1 MKRVRF
7 APSPTGYLH
16 LGNART
22 ALFNYLFAKNQGP
35 DATFILRIEDTDLER
50 SKKEYEEMLIEDL
63 RWLGIEWDE
72 GPDKGGDY
80 GPYRQSERLMI
91 YRQYIDK
98 LLDSG
103 NAYYCYCTEEEL
115 EKEREKAISEGRP
128 YRYSGRCRNLTPNQE
143 AEFKERG
150 IKPTVRF
157 KVPDKTVIFEDIIRG
172 HVEIDTKEFGDFVIV
187 RQDGMPV
194 YNFVV
199 VIDDA
204 LMKITH
210 VIRGEDHLS
219 NTPKQIVIYEALGF
233 DIPKFAHLPIIL
245 GEDRTK
251 LSKRHGAV
259 SVRALKDE
267 GYLSEA
273 VFNALS
279 LLGWHPRDDREI
291 LPKEDI
297 FKQFK
302 LEDVNKSP
310 AIFDRAKLRWM
321 NSVYI
326 REIVDLDELTKR
338 SVEFFEGFG
347 YKSDFDYYKK
357 VIQAIRDSIE
367 TLIDIKDRAKAFFID
382 EFVFN
387 QEIVKE
393 VREDENFYRV
403 VQLFYDKI
411 KDKSS
416 ITKEDFKNITKEIQK
431 ELNVKGKGLFHPLR
445 IALTGE
451 ASGVGLDILVDI
463 IGIEKVKIR
472 LRRFLEYFG

>member
-22 ALFNYLFAKNQGP
+22 ALFNYLFAKHER
-35 DATFILRIEDTDLER
+35 ATFILRIEDTDIER
-50 SKKEYEEMLIEDL
+50 SKKEYEKMLMEDL
-63 RWLGIEWDE
+63 KWLGIEWDE
-72 GPDKGGDY
+72 GPDKDGDY
-80 GPYRQSERLMI
+80 GPYRQSERLSI
-91 YRQYIDK
+91 YSKYVDK
-98 LLDSG
+98 LLKSG
-103 NAYYCYCTEEEL
+103 DAYYCYCSEEEL
-115 EKEREKAISEGRP
+115 EKEREKSIAEGRP
-128 YRYSGRCRNLTPNQE
+128 YRYSGKCRNLTVEERSEYE
-143 AEFKERG
+143 ASG
-150 IKPTVRF
+150 IKPVVRF
-157 KVPDKTVIFEDIIRG
+157 KVPDKTVMFEDIIRG

-204 LMKITH
+204 LMGITH

-233 DIPKFAHLPIIL
+233 NIPRFAHLPIIL

-279 LLGWHPRDDREI
+279 LLGWHPKDENEI
-291 LPKEDI
+291 LSKEDI
-297 FKQFK
+297 FRQFK
-302 LEDVNKSP
+302 LEDVNRSP

-321 NSVYI
+321 NGVYI
-326 REIVDLDELTKR
+326 REILSPLELTKR
-338 SVEFFEGFG
+338 ATEFFEGFG
-347 YKSDFDYYKK
+347 YKADFDYYLK
-357 VIQAIRDSIE
+357 VMEAIKDSIE
-367 TLIDIKDRAKAFFID
+367 TLMDIKDRAKVFFVDDFIFD
-382 EFVFN
+382 EG
-387 QEIVKE
+387 IVSE
-393 VREDENFYRV
+393 VRSDENFYKV
-403 VQLFYDKI
+403 VESFYEKM
-411 KDKSS
+411 KDKES
-416 ITKEDFKNITKEIQK
+416 ISRDDFKSITKEIQK
-431 ELNVKGKGLFHPLR
+431 ELNIKGRAIFHPLR

-451 ASGVGLDILVDI
+451 SSGVGLDVLVEVV
-463 IGIEKVKIR
+463 GANRVKLR
-472 LRRFLEYFG
+472 LKKFLEYFG

>member
-22 ALFNYLFAKNQGP
+22 ALFNYLFAKNHGP
-35 DATFILRIEDTDLER
+35 DATFILRIEDTDFER

-80 GPYRQSERLMI
+80 GPYRQSERVMI
-91 YRQYIDK
+91 YKQYIDK

-382 EFVFN
+382 EIVFN

>member
-22 ALFNYLFAKNQGP
+22 ALFNYLFAKHEG
-35 DATFILRIEDTDLER
+35 ATFILRIEDTDLER

-72 GPDKGGDY
+72 GPDKGGEY
-80 GPYRQSERLMI
+80 GPYRQSERLDI
-91 YRQYIDK
+91 YTQYVNK
-98 LLDSG
+98 LLETG
-103 NAYYCYCTEEEL
+103 HAYHCYCTEEEL
-115 EKEREKAISEGRP
+115 EKEREKAIAEGRP
-128 YRYSGRCRNLTPNQE
+128 YRYSGKCRSLTPEQKRE
-143 AEFKERG
+143 YEVKG

-204 LMKITH
+204 LMKISH

-233 DIPKFAHLPIIL
+233 DIPQFAHLPIIL

-267 GYLSEA
+267 GYLAEA

-279 LLGWHPRDDREI
+279 LLGWHPRDEREI
-291 LPKEDI
+291 LPKDEI
-297 FKQFK
+297 FRQFK
-302 LEDVNKSP
+302 LHEVNKSP

-321 NSVYI
+321 NGVYI
-326 REIVDLDELTKR
+326 REILDLDELTKR
-338 SVEFFEGFG
+338 AVEFFEGFG
-347 YKSDFDYYKK
+347 YKADFEYYRK
-357 VIQAIRDSIE
+357 VMEAIRDSIE
-367 TLIDIKDRAKAFFID
+367 TLMDIKERAKVFFINDFAFD
-382 EFVFN
+382 E
-387 QEIVKE
+387 EIVKE
-393 VREDENFYRV
+393 VRQDENFYKV
-403 VQLFYDKI
+403 VESFYQKI
-411 KDKSS
+411 KDKDS
-416 ITKEDFKNITKEIQK
+416 ITKEDFKTITKEIQK
-431 ELNVKGKGLFHPLR
+431 ELGVKGKALFHPIR

-451 ASGVGLDILVDI
+451 GSGVGLDLLVDV
-463 IGIEKVKIR
+463 IGIENTKFR
-472 LRRFLEYFG
+472 LKRFLEYFG

>member
-22 ALFNYLFAKNQGP
+22 ALFNYLFAKHEGS
-35 DATFILRIEDTDLER
+35 TFILRIEDTDLER

-63 RWLGIEWDE
+63 KWLGIEWDE
-72 GPDKGGDY
+72 GPDKGGEF
-80 GPYRQSERLMI
+80 GPYRQSERVDI
-91 YRQYIDK
+91 YKEYAQKLIDEGK
-98 LLDSG
+98 
-103 NAYYCYCTEEEL
+103 AYYCYCTEEEL
-115 EKEREKAISEGRP
+115 DQEREKAISEGRA
-128 YRYSGRCRNLTPNQE
+128 YRYSGKCRNLSKHQRE
-143 AEFKERG
+143 DYERRG
-150 IKPTVRF
+150 IKPTIRF
-157 KVPDKTVIFEDIIRG
+157 KVPDKTVVFEDIIRG
-172 HVEIDTKEFGDFVIV
+172 VVEIDTKEFGDFVIV
-187 RQDGMPV
+187 RKDGMPV

-233 DIPKFAHLPIIL
+233 EIPKFAHLPIIL

-279 LLGWHPRDDREI
+279 LLGWHPKDEREI
-291 LPKEDI
+291 LSKDEI
-297 FKQFK
+297 FRQFR

-310 AIFDRAKLRWM
+310 AIFDRTKLKWI
-321 NSVYI
+321 NGVYI
-326 REIVDLDELTKR
+326 RDILSVDELTNR
-338 SVEFFEGFG
+338 AVEFFEGFG
-347 YKSDFDYYKK
+347 YRADFDYYRK
-357 VIQAIRDSIE
+357 VIEAIRDSIE
-367 TLIDIKDRAKAFFID
+367 TLLDIKERARVFFVD
-382 EFVFN
+382 ETVFS
-387 QEIVKE
+387 EEVVKE
-393 VREDENFYRV
+393 VRSDENFYRV
-403 VQLFYDKI
+403 VQTFYYKI
-411 KDKSS
+411 KDRSTIS
-416 ITKEDFKNITKEIQK
+416 KEDFKNITKEIQK
-431 ELNVKGKGLFHPLR
+431 ELNLKGRALFHPLR
-445 IALTGE
+445 VALTGE
-451 ASGVGLDILVDI
+451 SSGVGLDLLVDV
-463 IGIEKVKIR
+463 IGADRTKFR